1 MRNEEDQFNGLPV
14 IATAALLIAVVA
26 VAVAVVAI
34 ARSGD
39 DGSMSGSMSMGSM
52 GGGSMEHMAPLSI
65 AGIQDPPS
73 SRGGVPLKPKLE
85 NGVNVYRLDARPV
98 WWTIFGGQR
107 VSAYAY
113 NGIVPGPQIRVKN
126 GQRVRIEFKN
136 NLPVATTVHW
146 HGVGVPNS
154 QDGVPGVTQKNI
166 EPGASYTYEFTAKPA
181 GDPNG
186 SGTFMY
192 HTHTDEDRQMP
203 MGLYGTL
210 IIDPPGGAKKYA
222 VDKTLVFS
230 EWASD
235 PTSGRSRGVMQM
247 EGMFPNFFTIN
258 GKSYPDTDP
267 VNVAAG
273 QRVLFRLV
281 NAGQFAHPIHLHGT
295 SFRVVARDGH
305 AVPSGAV
312 ERRDTITLESGE
324 RADIEFTEPPGKWIL
339 HCHIGHHLT
348 NDGEGPGGL
357 LMLVNSKATRT

>member
-1 MRNEEDQFNGLPV
+1 MRNENDQINALPAV
-14 IATAALLIAVVA
+14 AIAALLIAVVA
-26 VAVAVVAI
+26 IAIAAVAI
-34 ARSGD
+34 AKSGD
-39 DGSMSGSMSMGSM
+39 ASGASGGMSMGSM
-52 GGGSMEHMAPLSI
+52 SGGSMEHMSPLPVDGIKNAPASK
-65 AGIQDPPS
+65 
-73 SRGGVPLKPKLE
+73 GGNLLKPAVE

-136 NLPVATTVHW
+136 SLPEPTTVHW
-146 HGVGVPNS
+146 HGIGVPNS

-166 EPGASYTYEFTAKPA
+166 EPGKSYTYEFTAKPA

-186 SGTFMY
+186 GGTFIY

-203 MGLYGTL
+203 MGLYGTM
-210 IIDPPGGAKKYA
+210 IIDPPSGAKRYA

-235 PTSGRSRGVMQM
+235 PGTGRSRGVMQM

-258 GKSYPDTDP
+258 GKSFPDTEP
-267 VNVAAG
+267 VNVKSG
-273 QRVLFRLV
+273 EKVLFRLV

-295 SFRVVARDGH
+295 SFRVVAKDGH
-305 AVPSGAV
+305 AVPKAAI

-324 RADIEFTEPPGKWIL
+324 RADIEFSVPQGKWIL

-357 LMLVNSKATRT
+357 LMLVNSKRSNQ

>member
-1 MRNEEDQFNGLPV
+1 MSNEKDQVNPLSA
-14 IATAALLIAVVA
+14 IAIAALLIAVIA
-26 VAVAVVAI
+26 IAIAGVAI
-34 ARSGD
+34 ARSSSASGSNASGGMEM
-39 DGSMSGSMSMGSM
+39 GSMS
-52 GGGSMEHMAPLSI
+52 GGSMEHMSPLPVD
-65 AGIQDPPS
+65 GIKKAPS
-73 SRGGVPLKPKLE
+73 SQEGSLLKPTIQ
-85 NGVNVYRLDARPV
+85 NGVAVYRLDARPV

-136 NLPVATTVHW
+136 NLPEPTTVHW
-146 HGVGVPNS
+146 HGIGVPNS

-166 EPGASYTYEFTAKPA
+166 EPGKSYTYEFTAKPA

-186 SGTFMY
+186 GGTFIY

-210 IIDPPGGAKKYA
+210 IIDPPSGAKNYS

-230 EWASD
+230 EWSSD
-235 PTSGRSRGVMQM
+235 PSSGRSRGVMQM

-258 GKSYPDTDP
+258 GKSFPDTAP
-267 VNVAAG
+267 VNVRPG
-273 QRVLFRLV
+273 KKVLFRLV

-295 SFRVVARDGH
+295 SFRVIAKDGH
-305 AVPSGAV
+305 AVPKAAI
-312 ERRDTITLESGE
+312 ERRDTLTLESGE

-348 NDGEGPGGL
+348 NDGDGPGGL
-357 LMLVNSKATRT
+357 VMIVNSK